1 MAAFIKDV
9 KIADIIIFRF
19 IDAITVN
26 KENIGYR
33 KSGIGYQK
41 IPKDKR

>member
-26 KENIGYR
+26 KEENIGNR
-33 KSGIGYQK
+33 ESVT
-41 IPKDKR
+41 KR